1 MSKKPSIT
9 LSKRFSRANY
19 WKIMG
24 TSRIKITII
33 FPFKIQF
40 RWRKRKKENA
50 ASDGIKGGGENYH
63 VKKKR
68 WCIQCCVCE
77 KEIMCNFKF
86 YQNFNP

>member
-50 ASDGIKGGGENYH
+50 ASDGIKGGGGGKLSC
-63 VKKKR
+63 KKKEMVYSMLCMWER
-68 WCIQCCVCE
+68 NNV
-77 KEIMCNFKF
+77 
-86 YQNFNP
+86 